1 MTWWSIF
8 AGSSC
13 AISISCTSSRRLLN
27 IILFTLKKK
36 NVLHESQW
44 CFLLILNLFEL
55 HVMEV
60 ADTHTFHVIS
70 LSKAR
75 NGISMRP
82 SQKIPQ
88 PYTRSAW
95 KQNNPT
101 SGQFISMH
109 FFLSNLFLLSR
120 RLSINAVK
128 KKRES
133 TKYCIKMFLTMPNI
147 SGAKSTMC
155 QT

>member
-1 MTWWSIF
+1 MCNFHLLYLF
-8 AGSSC
+8 AK
-13 AISISCTSSRRLLN
+13 
-27 IILFTLKKK
+27 TLKHHSLHAKEKK

-101 SGQFISMH
+101 SGQFNSMH
-109 FFLSNLFLLSR
+109 FS
-120 RLSINAVK
+120 
-128 KKRES
+128 
-133 TKYCIKMFLTMPNI
+133 Y
-147 SGAKSTMC
+147 
-155 QT
+155 QTSYFFYLEDGQ